1 MLTGK
6 ETAGLAWRLKQEGK
20 TQNEIAEMLG
30 ESQSTIST
38 AISRERNRRMG
49 ESPEPSRPGDETRG
63 MSQTPVPD
71 GAYDPVIPADPRSGG
86 KQRGRIVNLMR
97 EAYRQGVAQAMS
109 QFGIET

>member
-1 MLTGK
+1 
-6 ETAGLAWRLKQEGK
+6 
-20 TQNEIAEMLG
+20 
-30 ESQSTIST
+30 
-38 AISRERNRRMG
+38 
-49 ESPEPSRPGDETRG
+49 

>member
-6 ETAGLAWRLKQEGK
+6 ETAELAGRLKQEGK
-20 TQNEIAEMLG
+20 TQNEVAEMLG
-30 ESQSTIST
+30 ESQSTIGT

-63 MSQTPVPD
+63 MSQTPIPD

-86 KQRGRIVNLMR
+86 KQRGRVGNLMR

-109 QFGIET
+109 QLGLET

>member
-6 ETAGLAWRLKQEGK
+6 ETAELAGRLKQEGK
-20 TQNEIAEMLG
+20 TQNEVAEMLG
-30 ESQSTIST
+30 ESQSTIGT

-63 MSQTPVPD
+63 MSQTPIPD

-86 KQRGRIVNLMR
+86 KQRGRVGNLMR

-109 QFGIET
+109 QFGIQT

>member
-1 MLTGK
+1 
-6 ETAGLAWRLKQEGK
+6 
-20 TQNEIAEMLG
+20 MLG
-30 ESQSTIST
+30 ESQSTIGT

-63 MSQTPVPD
+63 MSQTPIPD
-71 GAYDPVIPADPRSGG
+71 GAYDPVIPAEPRPGG
-86 KQRGRIVNLMR
+86 KQRGRVGNLMR

>member
-1 MLTGK
+1 
-6 ETAGLAWRLKQEGK
+6 
-20 TQNEIAEMLG
+20 
-30 ESQSTIST
+30 
-38 AISRERNRRMG
+38 
-49 ESPEPSRPGDETRG
+49 

-71 GAYDPVIPADPRSGG
+71 GAYDPVIPADPRPGE

>member
-6 ETAGLAWRLKQEGK
+6 ETAGPAWRLKQEVK
-20 TQNEIAEMLG
+20 TQNEIAQELG
-30 ESQSTIST
+30 KSQSAIGT

-71 GAYDPVIPADPRSGG
+71 GAYDPVIPADPRSGE
-86 KQRGRIVNLMR
+86 KQRGRVVNLMR

-109 QFGIET
+109 QFGIEI

>member
-6 ETAGLAWRLKQEGK
+6 ETAELAGRLKQEGK
-20 TQNEIAEMLG
+20 TQNEVAEMLG
-30 ESQSTIST
+30 ESQSTIGT

>member
-6 ETAGLAWRLKQEGK
+6 ETAELAGRLKQEGK
-20 TQNEIAEMLG
+20 TQNEVAEMLG
-30 ESQSTIST
+30 ESQSTIGT

-63 MSQTPVPD
+63 MSQTPIPD

-86 KQRGRIVNLMR
+86 KQRGRVGNLMR
-97 EAYRQGVAQAMS
+97 EA
-109 QFGIET
+109 